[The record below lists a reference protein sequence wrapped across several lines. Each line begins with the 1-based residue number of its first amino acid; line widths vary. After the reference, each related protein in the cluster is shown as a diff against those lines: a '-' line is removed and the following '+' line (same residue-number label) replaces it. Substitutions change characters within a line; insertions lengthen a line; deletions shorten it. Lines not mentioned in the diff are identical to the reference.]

1 MLTALVELEQQ
12 NSGRLN
18 AGLTLLKPSLKLTS
32 GLSFHIPATFKHSLG
47 AMRPHHRLQRH
58 DQTKCYR
65 CKILPTFGK
74 STLNFSANPEF
85 LFIIPAER

>member
-18 AGLTLLKPSLKLTS
+18 ADLMLLKPSLKLTS

-47 AMRPHHRLQRH
+47 AMRPHHRL
-58 DQTKCYR
+58 
-65 CKILPTFGK
+65 
-74 STLNFSANPEF
+74 
-85 LFIIPAER
+85 

>member
-32 GLSFHIPATFKHSLG
+32 GLSFHIPATFEH
-47 AMRPHHRLQRH
+47 AMRLIIVSG
-58 DQTKCYR
+58 KCYL
-65 CKILPTFGK
+65 CKILPTSGK
-74 STLNFSANPEF
+74 STLNF
-85 LFIIPAER
+85 AEVLL